1 MPCIIH
7 RYHNNHKIPW
17 RTPTLTTTA
26 LSSTQYN
33 IMHNINYI
41 TPYTCGY
48 PDPVPDPESITLPMF
63 VSQCPGWVCY
73 AEKTHPE
80 LIPYMSTTK
89 SPQQILGVLIKKVF
103 VSYILSTASSTP
115 SSSAYS
121 SDSNNSDN
129 NDSNKS
135 IPKLP
140 DLTAIRLI
148 DSTSTSHTVD
158 NNSNNN
164 NSDDASKS
172 KSAVMLVSI
181 QPCFDKKLEASRLVR
196 RSRDDRDE

>member
-1 MPCIIH
+1 
-7 RYHNNHKIPW
+7 
-17 RTPTLTTTA
+17 
-26 LSSTQYN
+26 
-33 IMHNINYI
+33 MHNINYI

-89 SPQQILGVLIKKVF
+89 SPQQILGVLIKKIF
-103 VSYILSTASSTP
+103 LSYVLSAASSTP
-115 SSSAYS
+115 SSSYS
-121 SDSNNSDN
+121 SDNN
-129 NDSNKS
+129 
-135 IPKLP
+135 
-140 DLTAIRLI
+140 
-148 DSTSTSHTVD
+148 

-164 NSDDASKS
+164 NNSIPKLSDLTASRLIDTPLPSLSSHTIDVNSSSNSNNISKTKS
-172 KSAVMLVSI
+172 TVMLVSI

-196 RSRDDRDE
+196 YINNTYNTFTYIYKC